1 MFWWDFRVCLYL
13 SHGSRRGHISR
24 APVRCHGERWMKQRR
39 PRHSCS
45 SLFSL
50 SPRAHK
56 AHFKAWKAHAGHRRA
71 AGPVRGE
78 WQTLP
83 PAQPQPFVNMHP
95 HALPWTHFLH
105 SLEMHFLS
113 FQLKHLKDTAMSP
126 KNIILPW
133 YFFFWVYKLPNAPEF
148 WWNAQSGRVNWV
160 VILRFRSFDTVVHGQ
175 AENTLA

>member
-1 MFWWDFRVCLYL
+1 MFWWDFRVSLCL

-83 PAQPQPFVNMHP
+83 PPQPQPFVNMHP
-95 HALPWTHFLH
+95 HALPWTHFFALPWDAFLVFSIKTFKRH
-105 SLEMHFLS
+105 CNVPPKHDITMILFFSECIDCQMLMSFGEMHR
-113 FQLKHLKDTAMSP
+113 A
-126 KNIILPW
+126 
-133 YFFFWVYKLPNAPEF
+133 
-148 WWNAQSGRVNWV
+148 V
-160 VILRFRSFDTVVHGQ
+160 VLIEL
-175 AENTLA
+175 

>member
-1 MFWWDFRVCLYL
+1 MFWWDFRVSLCL

-56 AHFKAWKAHAGHRRA
+56 AHFKAWKAHAGHLRA
-71 AGPVRGE
+71 AGPERGE

-83 PAQPQPFVNMHP
+83 PPQPQPFVNMHP
-95 HALPWTHFLH
+95 HALFSTHLLH
-105 SLEMHFLS
+105 FFIMHLWVQCKKYMVVACLKKHDSPMILILS
-113 FQLKHLKDTAMSP
+113 ADCQMLMS
-126 KNIILPW
+126 
-133 YFFFWVYKLPNAPEF
+133 FGETQGA
-148 WWNAQSGRVNWV
+148 V
-160 VILRFRSFDTVVHGQ
+160 VLIEL
-175 AENTLA
+175 

>member
-1 MFWWDFRVCLYL
+1 MFWWDFRVSLCL

-56 AHFKAWKAHAGHRRA
+56 AHFKAWKAHAGHHRA
-71 AGPVRGE
+71 AGPERGE

-83 PAQPQPFVNMHP
+83 PPQPQPFVNMHP
-95 HALPWTHFLH
+95 HALFSTHLLHFFIMHLCVQCKKYMVACLKSMIVPWFL
-105 SLEMHFLS
+105 
-113 FQLKHLKDTAMSP
+113 
-126 KNIILPW
+126 
-133 YFFFWVYKLPNAPEF
+133 FWVQIAKC
-148 WWNAQSGRVNWV
+148 SRVLV
-160 VILRFRSFDTVVHGQ
+160 KRKERSC
-175 AENTLA
+175 